1 MLFSLAS
8 FSPRFKLDVV
18 KKYITYHAAKVQG
31 MHLTQEVPLRYMSHI
46 STLTGSI

>member
-1 MLFSLAS
+1 MLFSQAS
-8 FSPRFKLDVV
+8 FRPLYKMDVV

-46 STLTGSI
+46 STLSGSI